1 MLYYRRKI
9 LLALLE
15 VLGGKLSAI
24 QLQKYLFLFTREQ
37 MNKAFSFIPYK
48 YGCFSF
54 QANQDMTTLGTYGY
68 VQENEKG
75 YELLSMS
82 SDYLAQL
89 DMFDQ
94 QAMRSVYDEFS
105 HMTQDELVTYIY
117 VNYPFY
123 AINSTIAGRLLTP
136 EQMQKVVS
144 QRRHKQGKQLFTIGY
159 EGVALEDYI
168 KRLIIEDVHVLC
180 DVRKNAYSQKYGFNK
195 SQLEKACEGV
205 GIRYVHVPDLG
216 IESDKR
222 QDLRSQ
228 HDYDVLFA
236 EYDRTVIPQNQQ
248 SLRYV
253 YNLIMTDERV
263 ALTCFEKDPKQCHRS
278 RVAKA
283 LMDMADG
290 QYTLNNITFNL
301 K

>member
-15 VLGGKLSAI
+15 VFGGKLSAI
-24 QLQKYLFLFTREQ
+24 QFQKYLFLFTREQ

-75 YELLSMS
+75 YELLSLS

-94 QAMRSVYDEFS
+94 QVMRSVYDEFS

-168 KRLIIEDVHVLC
+168 KRLIIEDVHILC

-222 QDLRSQ
+222 QDVRSQ
-228 HDYDVLFA
+228 HEYDVLIA
-236 EYDRTVIPQNQQ
+236 EDDRTVIPQNQQ
-248 SLRYV
+248 SWRYF

-290 QYTLNNITFNL
+290 QYTLKNITFNFT
-301 K
+301 

>member
-15 VLGGKLSAI
+15 LFGGKLSAI
-24 QLQKYLFLFTREQ
+24 QLQKYLFLFTRNQ
-37 MNKAFSFIPYK
+37 MTRAFSFVPYK

-68 VQENEKG
+68 VEECDKNYVLKNHG
-75 YELLSMS
+75 N
-82 SDYLAQL
+82 YLAQL

-94 QAMRSVYDEFS
+94 QLMRNIYDEFGQMS
-105 HMTQDELVTYIY
+105 QNELVRHIY
-117 VNYPFY
+117 VKYPFY
-123 AINSTIAGRLLTP
+123 AINSIIASTLLSP
-136 EQMQKVVS
+136 DELEKVNA
-144 QRRHKQGKQLFTIGY
+144 QRRHKSGRQLFTIGY
-159 EGVALEDYI
+159 EGVALEDYL
-168 KRLIIEDVHVLC
+168 KRLMLEDVHVLC
-180 DVRKNAYSQKYGFNK
+180 DVRKNAFSQKYGFNK
-195 SQLEKACEGV
+195 SQLENACKSV

-228 HDYDVLFA
+228 HDYDILFA
-236 EYDRTVIPQNQQ
+236 EYDRTIIPQNQQ
-248 SLRYV
+248 ALRYV
-253 YNLIMTDERV
+253 YDLILKEERV

-283 LMDMADG
+283 LMDMANN
-290 QYTLNNITFNL
+290 QYTFNNIVFNV